1 MANIFGK
8 NITMTLFGESHGKYI
23 GATLDGIA
31 PGIKIDKGYIDSC
44 LLKRRP
50 RSKIETSRVEK
61 DEYEFISG
69 VFNSY
74 TTGAPLTVLIKNED
88 FNSTSYED
96 TKNIARPSH
105 VDYVSHIKYEGF
117 NDYRGGGHFS
127 GRLTTPIVVL
137 GAVLKRALES
147 KNIFIG
153 THIKKCGEIID
164 RDFLSSKDDITLINS
179 KNIPVLND
187 IENDIE
193 NEILKV
199 AAQGDS
205 IGGILQTAIT
215 GLEVGLGEP
224 YFSSLESELASA
236 MFSLGGVKGIEFG
249 LGFEFAN
256 RVGSSSNDEFVV
268 KDDKIITKTNNN
280 GGINGG
286 ISNGMDVIF
295 NIAVKPTPSIS
306 KTQNT
311 VDFVNKENVELNIKG
326 RHDPAFIRR
335 LSIVVECLT
344 ALVISDF
351 IAIRHGTNY
360 LKEGK

>member
-1 MANIFGK
+1 MANVFGK
-8 NITMTLFGESHGKYI
+8 NITITLFGESHGKYI
-23 GATLDGIA
+23 GATLDGVA
-31 PGIKIDKGYIDSC
+31 PGIKIDEEYINSC

-61 DEYEFISG
+61 DEYEFVSG

-88 FNSTSYED
+88 VNSSTYEEN
-96 TKNIARPSH
+96 KNIARPSH
-105 VDYVSHIKYEGF
+105 VDYVSHIKYEGYE
-117 NDYRGGGHFS
+117 DYRGGGHFS
-127 GRLTTPIVVL
+127 GRLTAPIVVL
-137 GAVLKRALES
+137 GAVLKRALEA
-147 KNIFIG
+147 KNIYIG
-153 THIKKCGEIID
+153 THIKKCGEVVD
-164 RDFLSSKDDITLINS
+164 RDFISSKDDITLINS
-179 KNIPVLND
+179 KTTPVLND
-187 IENDIE
+187 IEKDIE

-205 IGGILQTAIT
+205 VGGILQTVVT

-224 YFSSLESELASA
+224 YFSSLESEIASA
-236 MFSLGGVKGIEFG
+236 MFSIGGVKGIEFG

-256 RVGSSSNDEFVV
+256 RVGSTSNDEFVV
-268 KDDKIITKTNNN
+268 EGDKIITKTNNN

-286 ISNGMDVIF
+286 ISNGMDVLF
-295 NIAVKPTPSIS
+295 NIVVKPTPSIS

-311 VDFVNKENVELNIKG
+311 VDFVNKENVELKIIG

-335 LSIVVECLT
+335 LAIVVECLT

-351 IAIRHGTNY
+351 VSLRHGTNY